1 MSGVIDAFLIVL
13 VALMTAGGQ
22 AAPISGYNSSPS
34 NSTVSDNST
43 TNATT
48 DATAIS
54 SNVTALKV
62 KAVIEIYSIYTEITE
77 LENYTVRHQI
87 YNIIVEHILLIFI

>member
-1 MSGVIDAFLIVL
+1 MSGVTSAFLIVL

-22 AAPISGYNSSPS
+22 AAPICGYNSSPS
-34 NSTVSDNST
+34 NSTVPDNS

-48 DATAIS
+48 HATAI
-54 SNVTALKV
+54 NTNIAALKV
-62 KAVIEIYSIYTEITE
+62 KAAIEIYSIITEIME

-87 YNIIVEHILLIFI
+87 HINK